1 MVRRVATHLM
11 FEGNA
16 SQAIE
21 LYSSVFPEFRV
32 EHIERYGD
40 GGPGAAGTIHRADIE
55 FGQHDLVVID
65 SPVHHGFTFTASM
78 SLFVDFDSESA
89 LAAAFAKLA
98 DGGKVFM
105 PIANYGF
112 SRQFGWCG
120 DRFGVSWQLNLP

>member
-11 FEGNA
+11 FEGSA

-21 LYSSVFPEFRV
+21 LYSSIFPEFRV
-32 EHIERYGD
+32 DRIERYAE
-40 GGPGAAGTIHRADIE
+40 GGPGAPGTVMRADIS

-65 SPVHHGFTFTASM
+65 SPVHHAFTFTASM
-78 SLFVDFDSESA
+78 SLFVDFDTESA
-89 LAAAFAKLA
+89 LRSAFQVLSE
-98 DGGKVFM
+98 DGKVFM

-112 SRQFGWCG
+112 SRQFGWCA

>member
-11 FEGNA
+11 FEGSA

-32 EHIERYGD
+32 DRIERYGD
-40 GGPGAAGTIHRADIE
+40 AGPGKPGTVMRADIT
-55 FGQHDLVVID
+55 FGRHDLVVID
-65 SPVHHGFTFTASM
+65 SPVHHAFTFTASM
-78 SLFVDFDSESA
+78 SLFVDFDSETA
-89 LAAAFAKLA
+89 LQAAFTVLSQ
-98 DGGKVFM
+98 GGQVFM